1 MERIR
6 SNNLERMTLRAVPRN
21 SPERFF
27 RKGRLVTMPAKRKN
41 VLLVLSVIVG
51 ALERDRAYA
60 EEEVTTIVLRFHDDH
75 CSRRRVPVNER
86 FLRREATGSRYWR
99 ADR

>member
-1 MERIR
+1 
-6 SNNLERMTLRAVPRN
+6 MTLRAVPRN

-27 RKGRLVTMPAKRKN
+27 RKSRLVTMPAKRKN

-51 ALERDRAYA
+51 ALERDQAYA
-60 EEEVTTIVLRFHDDH
+60 EEVNTIVLRFHDDH
-75 CSRRRVPVNER
+75 CIRRRALLNER

-99 ADR
+99 ADW